1 MKIRTFRYFVK
12 EAVKSMRRNGL
23 MTIASISTV
32 ALSLFILGIFTCGVV
47 NLDNLASNLESQV
60 EVSVYLQDNL
70 TTPEIMD
77 VGKKLKVMPGL
88 TKMEFVSKQE
98 ALQRFEQR
106 LGDQKDMLQ
115 ALDGNNPLPNA
126 YVLTFETPE
135 QVKDTAATVTKFKG
149 VDSVHYGQD
158 VVEQIFKIT
167 QIIRIGGIILIVF
180 LACATLFIISN
191 TIRLTVFARR
201 KEIAIMKYVGATNGF
216 IRWPF
221 LLEGVILGFIGAA
234 IASACVWE
242 FYLFVTGEV
251 QNSLAFL
258 PIVPI
263 VPFFYKLAGGLF
275 AVGILVGAVGSAIS
289 IKQYMKV

>member
-77 VGKKLKVMPGL
+77 VGKKLKAMPGL

>member
-77 VGKKLKVMPGL
+77 VGKKLKAMPGL

-167 QIIRIGGIILIVF
+167 QIIRIGGIILIIF

>member
-1 MKIRTFRYFVK
+1 
-12 EAVKSMRRNGL
+12 MRRNGL

-77 VGKKLKVMPGL
+77 VGKKLKAMPGL

>member
-77 VGKKLKVMPGL
+77 VGKKLKAMPGL

-158 VVEQIFKIT
+158 VVEQI
-167 QIIRIGGIILIVF
+167 IRIGGIILIIF

>member
-1 MKIRTFRYFVK
+1 
-12 EAVKSMRRNGL
+12 MRRNGL

-234 IASACVWE
+234 IASACVLE

>member
-77 VGKKLKVMPGL
+77 VGKKLKAMPGL

-115 ALDGNNPLPNA
+115 ALDGNNPLPNT

>member
-77 VGKKLKVMPGL
+77 VGKKLKAMPGL
-88 TKMEFVSKQE
+88 AKMEFVSKQE
-98 ALQRFEQR
+98 ALQCFEQR

>member
-1 MKIRTFRYFVK
+1 
-12 EAVKSMRRNGL
+12 MRRNGL

>member
-1 MKIRTFRYFVK
+1 
-12 EAVKSMRRNGL
+12 

>member
-12 EAVKSMRRNGL
+12 EAVKSIRRNGL